1 MGKDSAG
8 NIVIT
13 DVLEDGAAFND
24 GFLKVQY
31 INLYAIILYMHVI
44 CGCFFEPELLHFML
58 Y

>member
-24 GFLKVQY
+24 GFLKVY
-31 INLYAIILYMHVI
+31 KIIICNNTVHVI

>member
-31 INLYAIILYMHVI
+31 INLYAIILYM
-44 CGCFFEPELLHFML
+44 
-58 Y
+58 